1 MKLKVVCLNLWI
13 GGVLF
18 DNIIDFL
25 KQQDADIIAL
35 QEVLQ
40 SNDKT
45 LPIQYRSLDG
55 LTQLGYAHQQ
65 FAPAMIDQFPWGD
78 VPGGN
83 AVLSK
88 FPIKAQEVTFFDDTQ
103 GPNTRRLPF
112 DPSSFPVTP
121 RNLQHVVIDTGVTE
135 VNLFNLQGVWDLDGD
150 SASPQRQKMS
160 QIILEK
166 TSEKR
171 HVIVTGDTNAKY
183 TNPVMRNLENNLTNV
198 FGDSLITSFNMRRK
212 SNPGYAT
219 SVVDLMYISDDFS
232 VVSRACPDV
241 DISDHLPLVVELE
254 A

>member
-25 KQQDADIIAL
+25 REQGADIIAL

-40 SNDKT
+40 SDDST
-45 LPIQYRSLDG
+45 LPVQYRSLDG
-55 LTQLGYAHQQ
+55 LAQLGYKYQQ
-65 FAPAMIDQFPWGD
+65 FAPAMIDQFPWGE

-88 FPIKAQEVTFFDDTQ
+88 FPIKAQEVTFFDETH
-103 GPNTRRLPF
+103 GPSTRRLPF
-112 DPSSFPVTP
+112 DPASFPVTP
-121 RNLQHVVIDTGVTE
+121 RNLQHVVINADGIE
-135 VNLFNLQGVWDLDGD
+135 VNLFNFQGVWDLDGD
-150 SASPQRQKMS
+150 SPSPQRQKMC
-160 QIILEK
+160 QTIIEQTANK
-166 TSEKR
+166 Q

-183 TNPVMRNLENNLTNV
+183 TNPVMRKLENNLTNV
-198 FGDSLITSFNMRRK
+198 FGDSLTTSFNMHRK
-212 SNPGYAT
+212 SNPGYA
-219 SVVDLMYISDDFS
+219 SAVVDLMYISNDFT
-232 VVSRACPDV
+232 VASRACPDV